1 MKRHLTVLF
10 ALLMSLLV
18 AQAPAHA
25 APSVGSARSADS
37 AGTTAA
43 ASKQVLGQTPYM
55 GWNTY
60 YALGGDP
67 TESEIRSVADF
78 LVSSGLRDSGY
89 QYVWIDG
96 NWAAPTPRSA
106 AGDLVPNPD
115 QFPNGLKP
123 LVDYIHSKGLKA
135 GIYTDAGPYIPGKC
149 GLGSHGYY
157 QRDANQFAAWKFDAV
172 KVDYLCGIAADLDP
186 KTVYTEFAKALRNNS
201 SGRPMLFNLCNP
213 VTSPDWGNY
222 PETQQS
228 TYSWSYAPAIAQSW
242 RTYTDVGF
250 VGEIKFKD
258 VLRNYDANARHPEA
272 AGPGHFNDPD
282 YLGPELGMSDE
293 EFRTQM
299 TLWSV
304 AAAPLVI
311 GSDVRKL
318 SKTSLGI
325 LEDRDV
331 LAINQDSAGV
341 QAVRVGPAGTTETWV
356 KRLAD
361 GDRAVMLLNRGDTPA
376 TLTTT
381 AKSVGLSGGRFTL
394 KNAWTNQVTES
405 GGTISAAVPAHGAA
419 LLRVGRATGKPG
431 VPHVV
436 AGLPQVTKVGS
447 DPVTAGVA
455 PIAAGGDQA
464 RVEVTVRNDGT
475 KPVYAPRVDLAAPA
489 GWTVRAAGDA
499 PKVLTPNRSASLAF
513 TVTLPATAAPGSA
526 DLTATTSYE
535 VAGKGRLRQ
544 QTTAALVVAPAAPNG
559 DVVLSHHDWISATSG
574 WMSPTVDRSVGGWT
588 PISMLGQEYPTGIGV
603 ASPSTIRYYLGDR
616 CTRLTTTVGIDDAV
630 RNVGPEGG
638 TSTFQVIGDGRVLYD
653 SGVLGRD
660 DVRQADIDLTGVRVL
675 DLVVGDAGD
684 GGYNDRAN
692 WAGLN
697 ASC

>member
-1 MKRHLTVLF
+1 MKRHLTVLL
-10 ALLMSLLV
+10 ALLTGLLV
-18 AQAPAHA
+18 VQAPAHA
-25 APSVGSARSADS
+25 VPRTGSDAVTAP
-37 AGTTAA
+37 
-43 ASKQVLGQTPYM
+43 ASQQVLSPTPYM

-67 TESEIRSVADF
+67 TEAEVKSIADF
-78 LVSSGLRDSGY
+78 LVSSGLRDAGY

-96 NWAAPTPRSA
+96 NWAAPTPRNS
-106 AGDLVPNPD
+106 AGDLVANPD

-123 LVDYIHSKGLKA
+123 LVDYIHAKGLKA

-149 GLGSHGYY
+149 GLGSHGHY
-157 QRDANQFAAWKFDAV
+157 QHDADQFAAWEFDAV
-172 KVDYLCGIAADLDP
+172 KADYLCGIAADLDP
-186 KTVYTEFAKALRNNS
+186 KTVYTEFAQALRNNAAK
-201 SGRPMLFNLCNP
+201 RPMIFNLCNP

-222 PETQQS
+222 PEEQQS

-250 VGEIKFKD
+250 VGEIKYKD

-282 YLGPELGMSDE
+282 YLGPELGMTDE

-299 TLWSV
+299 TLWSA
-304 AAAPLVI
+304 AAAPLMI

-325 LEDRDV
+325 LSDRDV
-331 LAINQDSAGV
+331 IAIDQDPAGV

-356 KRLAD
+356 KRLAN
-361 GDRAVMLLNRGDTPA
+361 GDRAVVLLNRGDSPA
-376 TLTTT
+376 TLTTK
-381 AKSVGLSGGRFTL
+381 ASSVGLTGDRFTL
-394 KNAWTNQVTES
+394 KNAWTDQVTES
-405 GGTISAAVPAHGAA
+405 AGTISAAVPAHGAA
-419 LLRVGRATGKPG
+419 LFRVARATGKPG

-436 AGLPQVTKVGS
+436 AGLPQVTEVDG
-447 DPVTAGVA
+447 DAVPAGVA
-455 PIAAGGDQA
+455 PVVAGGDQA
-464 RVEVTVRNDGT
+464 RVEVTVRNDGAR
-475 KPVYAPRVDLAAPA
+475 PVFTPRVELAAPA
-489 GWTVRAAGDA
+489 GWTARPLGRA
-499 PKVLTPNRSASLAF
+499 PKLLPSNRSVTLAF
-513 TVTLPATAAPGSA
+513 TVTLPTTAAPGSA
-526 DLTATTSYE
+526 ALTATTSYE
-535 VAGKGRLRQ
+535 VTGKGRLRQ
-544 QTTAALVVAPAAPNG
+544 ETATSLVVAPAAPHG
-559 DVVLSHHDWISATSG
+559 DVALSHHDWISATSG

-588 PISMLGQEYPTGIGV
+588 PISMLGQVHPTGIGV
-603 ASPSTIRYYLGDR
+603 ASPSTVRYYLGDR

-638 TSTFQVIGDGRVLYD
+638 TSTFQVIGDGRVLFD
-653 SGVLGRD
+653 SGVLSRD

-684 GGYNDRAN
+684 GGYNDRAD

-697 ASC
+697 ATC

>member
-1 MKRHLTVLF
+1 MKRHLTVLL
-10 ALLMSLLV
+10 ALLAGLLV
-18 AQAPAHA
+18 VNAPAVA
-25 APSVGSARSADS
+25 APAAGSAV
-37 AGTTAA
+37 GTAPA
-43 ASKQVLGQTPYM
+43 PEQVLSPTPYM

-67 TESEIRSVADF
+67 TDAEVRSIADF
-78 LVSSGLRDSGY
+78 LVTSGLRDAGY
-89 QYVWIDG
+89 EYVWIDG
-96 NWAAPTPRSA
+96 NWAAPTPRSS

-123 LVDYIHSKGLKA
+123 LVDYIHAKGLKA

-157 QRDANQFAAWKFDAV
+157 QRDADQFAAWEFDAV

-186 KTVYTEFAKALRNNS
+186 KTVFTEFAQALRNNAA
-201 SGRPMLFNLCNP
+201 GRPMIFNLCNP
-213 VTSPDWGNY
+213 VTSPDWGDY
-222 PETQQS
+222 PEEQQS
-228 TYSWSYAPAIAQSW
+228 TYSWSYAPGIAQSW

-258 VLRNYDANARHPEA
+258 VLRNYDANARHPEV

-282 YLGPELGMSDE
+282 YLGPELGMNDE

-318 SKTSLGI
+318 SETSLGI

-331 LAINQDSAGV
+331 LAINQDTAGV

-361 GDRAVMLLNRGDTPA
+361 GDRAVVLLNRGDSPA
-376 TLTTT
+376 TVTTT
-381 AKSVGLSGGRFTL
+381 AKSVGLHGDRFTL
-394 KNAWTNQVTES
+394 KNAWTDQVTES
-405 GGTISAAVPAHGAA
+405 AGTISAAVPAHGAA
-419 LLRVGRATGKPG
+419 LFRVSRATGKPG

-436 AGLPQVTKVGS
+436 AGLPQVTQVGG
-447 DPVTAGVA
+447 DTVPAGVA
-455 PIAAGGDQA
+455 PVMAGGDQA
-464 RVEVTVRNDGT
+464 RVEVTVRNDGAR
-475 KPVYAPRVDLAAPA
+475 PVLAPRVELAVPA
-489 GWTVRAAGDA
+489 GWSARPLGRA
-499 PKVLTPNRSASLAF
+499 PKLLNPNRSATSAF
-513 TVTLPATAAPGSA
+513 TVTLPPGATPGNA
-526 DLTATTSYE
+526 TLTATTSYE
-535 VAGKGRLRQ
+535 VIGKGRLRQ
-544 QTTAALVVAPAAPNG
+544 TTDTAVVVAPAAPDG
-559 DVVLSHHDWISATSG
+559 EVVLSHHDWISATSG
-574 WMSPTVDRSVGGWT
+574 WMSPTVDRSVGGWS
-588 PISMLGQEYPTGIGV
+588 PISMLGQVHPTGIGV
-603 ASPSTIRYYLGDR
+603 ASPSTVRYYLGDR

-630 RNVGPEGG
+630 RNVGPDGG
-638 TSTFQVIGDGRVLYD
+638 TSTFQVIGDGRVLFD

-660 DVRQADIDLTGVRVL
+660 DVREADVDLTGVRVL

-697 ASC
+697 ATC